1 MSDSTWQIG
10 DQVVSI
16 DDPGRKG
23 FIQQGPKSRSD
34 GLLYRVK
41 WNDGPISWTLESQFE
56 SLENPDDIYTLL
68 ESRRFGLIKELRR
81 NLTFIQ
87 LNGRLANVV
96 YSMDTTNTE
105 FFAYQYK
112 PVLTFL
118 ESPTNGILI
127 ADEVGLG
134 KTIEAGL
141 IWTELRARYD
151 ARRLVVVCP
160 AVLRDKWVNE
170 LLTKFGVESQAL
182 NAEGL
187 AQELRRDRH
196 LIPDGRGLVCSLQ
209 GLRPPKNWRETNADQ
224 SRAGLAHI
232 LDEFAGAAPA
242 IDLLVIDEA
251 HYLRNPET
259 QSAELG
265 QLLRE
270 ISEHLVLLSAT
281 PINNRNQ
288 DLYQLLRL
296 VDPDSFSDERQFPQ
310 VLDAN
315 RSLIR
320 ARNLALDKHSRV
332 EQIKKELRTARNHPL
347 LAQNNQ
353 LKGLLDGGISHE
365 YLRETANRVN
375 LADRIE
381 RINLLRHTV
390 NRTRKSEVQEWR
402 VVRDARS
409 HFVDLDPDGP
419 ERRFYDSVTAA
430 IRKYAIQADIGDGF
444 LLATPQRQMSSSMYA
459 AAKSWK
465 DRAYL
470 SELDQQLYE
479 DLGTLDAPQP
489 ETSPL
494 LHHIANEVLPSTD
507 IEALRTHDTKF
518 EEFRLSVTRYLSGHP
533 DQKLIVF
540 SYFKATLRYLHERLS
555 ALGIPSQVLHGD
567 VKENKQAA
575 IERFRDSAD
584 TRVLLTSEVSSE
596 GVDLQFCSLV
606 VNYDMPWNPMK
617 IEQRIGRIDRIG
629 QRADKVLIY
638 TMGHNDTIDAR
649 IYELLLQKLDIFEH
663 ALGGLEVVLGEKIS
677 ELTAFLMSHKL
688 TAEEEADQIE
698 KTYIAIA
705 TNKQQEDELEKKAK
719 HLIAHGGYILER
731 VRKAH
736 QFSRR
741 ITATDLK
748 TFVKDYLD
756 NYVKGFVF
764 RQDDRNP
771 LKVFIQLPPALVV
784 LLQDFMQKQK
794 LSSGSYLARGDR
806 VSCEFFNKIVPTS
819 PNREIINQFHP
830 LIRFISADLNE
841 KVMAFHPLVAAQVS
855 ANETENVAVGTYAF
869 VCQLWKFRGLR
880 NDELLQARAIALN
893 GNSQCLDSDQSWSLV
908 NAARVDGRDWL
919 AATNQVSIEHVEQAF
934 DVCES
939 QLQTDYNTTKV
950 DRSNE
955 NTDRVQFQELN
966 TIQNRDRLLI
976 RQQELL
982 ERYRI
987 EGRQQLVPMTQGR
1000 ISSIT
1005 KKFEIDLEKLRLKRD
1020 TTSSADGVCWGVVNV
1035 VEE

>member
-1 MSDSTWQIG
+1 MSNSTRHIG

-23 FIQQGPKSRSD
+23 FIRQGPKPRSD

-41 WNDGPISWTLESQFE
+41 WNDGPASWILDSQIE
-56 SLENPDDIYTLL
+56 SLEEPDDVYTLL
-68 ESRRFGLIKELRR
+68 EAKRFGLIKELRR

-96 YSMDTTNTE
+96 YSMDATNTE

-170 LLTKFGVESQAL
+170 LSTKFGVESQAL
-182 NAEGL
+182 NATGL
-187 AQELRRDRH
+187 AGELRRDKH
-196 LIPDGRGLVCSLQ
+196 LIPDGRGIVCSLQ
-209 GLRPPKNWRETNADQ
+209 GLRPPKNWRETNTQ
-224 SRAGLAHI
+224 QGRAELAHVI
-232 LDEFAGAAPA
+232 EEMSGSAPA
-242 IDLLVIDEA
+242 IDMLVIDEA

-259 QSAELG
+259 QNAELG

-270 ISEHLVLLSAT
+270 ISEHIVLLSAT
-281 PINNRNQ
+281 PINNRNE

-296 VDPDSFSDERQFPQ
+296 VDPDSFSDLRQFPQ

-315 RSLIR
+315 ESLIR
-320 ARNLALDKHSRV
+320 ARNLALDPNRG
-332 EQIKKELRTARNHPL
+332 EEDIKKELRTAQNHPL
-347 LAQNNQ
+347 LVQNNQ
-353 LKGLLDGGISHE
+353 LKGLLDGELSHE
-365 YLRETANRVN
+365 YLRETANRVS

-409 HFVDLDPDGP
+409 HFVDLEPEGP

-430 IRKYAIQADIGDGF
+430 VRSYAIQKGIGDGF

-465 DRAYL
+465 DRAYV
-470 SELDQQLYE
+470 SESDQQLYE
-479 DLGTLDAPQP
+479 DLGVLDSPQADS
-489 ETSPL
+489 SPL
-494 LHHIANEVLPSTD
+494 LRHIANEVLPSTD
-507 IEALRTHDTKF
+507 IEALRNDDTKF
-518 EEFRLSVTRYLSGHP
+518 EEFKSSVTRYLSGHP

-540 SYFKATLRYLHERLS
+540 SYFKATLAYLHERLS
-555 ALGIPSQVLHGD
+555 ALGIRSQVLHGD
-567 VKENKQAA
+567 VKENKQTA
-575 IERFRDSAD
+575 IERFRDSKD
-584 TRVLLTSEVSSE
+584 TSVLLTSEVSSE

-663 ALGGLEVVLGEKIS
+663 ALGGLEVVLGERIS
-677 ELTAFLMSHKL
+677 ELTTFLMSHKL
-688 TAEEEADQIE
+688 TAKEEAKQIE

-705 TNKQQEDELEKKAK
+705 NNKQQQDELEKNAE

-736 QFSRR
+736 KFSRQ

-756 NYVKGFVF
+756 HYVKGFEF

-771 LKVFIQLPPALVV
+771 VKVSIQLPPALVV
-784 LLQDFMQKQK
+784 QLQEYMHREN
-794 LSSGSYLARGDR
+794 LTTGSYLARGER
-806 VSCEFFNKIVPTS
+806 VSCEFLNKIEPKM
-819 PNREIINQFHP
+819 PNHEVINQFHP
-830 LIRFISADLNE
+830 LVRFISADLKE
-841 KVMAFHPLVAAQVS
+841 KATAFHPLVAAKVP
-855 ANETENVAVGTYAF
+855 ARETESLNVGTYAF
-869 VCQLWKFRGLR
+869 VCELWKFKGLR
-880 NDELLQARAIALN
+880 NDEFLQARAIAVN
-893 GNSQCLDSDQSWSLV
+893 GSTQCLDSDQSWSLV
-908 NAARVDGRDWL
+908 NAARVEGRDWL
-919 AATNQVSIEHVEQAF
+919 SVSNEVLIEDVELALEE
-934 DVCES
+934 CEL
-939 QLQTDYNTTKV
+939 QLRMDYDITKV

-955 NTDRVQFQELN
+955 NTDRVQFQVTN
-966 TIQNRDRLLI
+966 TIQNRDRLLN
-976 RQQELL
+976 RQKELL
-982 ERYRI
+982 QHYRI
-987 EGRQQLVPMTQGR
+987 EGPQQLVPMTQGR
-1000 ISSIT
+1000 ISSIA
-1005 KKFEIDLEKLRLKRD
+1005 KRFEIDLEKLRLKED
-1020 TTSSADGVCWGVVNV
+1020 STSSADGVCWGVVNV
-1035 VEE
+1035 V